1 MHKGL
6 KLLFIYILLTYDKMY
21 KYKSPM
27 RIKEN
32 IVSVTFQIISYTNTK
47 TNIFK
52 ENFCPR
58 KNNIDIILWK
68 YFFSLFIF
76 IFQPFYVI
84 YMVQEGTIGKIILLK
99 QFNKL

>member
-68 YFFSLFIF
+68 
-76 IFQPFYVI
+76 
-84 YMVQEGTIGKIILLK
+84 ILLFSFYIYISTILCHIYGTRRYNR
-99 QFNKL
+99 QNNFVETI